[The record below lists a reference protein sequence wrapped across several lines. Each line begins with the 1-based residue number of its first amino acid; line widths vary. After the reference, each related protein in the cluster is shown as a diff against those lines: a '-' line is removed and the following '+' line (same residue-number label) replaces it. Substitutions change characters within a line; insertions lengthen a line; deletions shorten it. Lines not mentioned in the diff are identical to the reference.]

1 MDTRKTVVLGIS
13 GGIAAYKAASLASR
27 LQQAGF
33 DVRVLMTASAAKL
46 VSPQVFSS
54 LTGNEVVSGLF
65 AHPERPEIWH
75 VKLAEEAGIIVIA
88 PATANIIAKIAHGIA
103 DDALTATVLAATV
116 PVLVAP
122 AMHTAMYENAAT
134 QANLE
139 TLRQRG
145 YILLEPETGRLA
157 SGGYGPGRFP
167 ETQTIYDALQ
177 RVLTGRGGLTGRQ
190 VVVTAGGTR
199 EPIDPVRFVGNH
211 SSGRMGYALAEV
223 ARDRGARVT
232 LITAASRPAPAGAKV
247 VAVNTAAEMQRAV
260 AKAVK
265 GCDVLVMAAAVA
277 DFRPGRVHHRKIK
290 KGDRGLILEL
300 QPTADILAGAVGD
313 FIRVGFAA
321 ESEDVTANARKKL
334 AAKELDLI
342 VANAITGPEGAFG
355 AESSRVVLIGRDG
368 DEEALPMLAKR
379 EVAARVLDRV
389 QALLAEGCHKTA
401 KPL

>member
-1 MDTRKTVVLGIS
+1 MDIKKTVVLGIS

-27 LQQAGF
+27 LRKAEYN
-33 DVRVLMTASAAKL
+33 VRVLMTESAAKL

-54 LTGNEVVSGLF
+54 LTGNEVVVGLF
-65 AHPERPEIWH
+65 DHPERPEIWH
-75 VKLAEEAGIIVIA
+75 IKLAGEADIIVIA
-88 PATANIIAKIAHGIA
+88 PATANVIAKIAHGIA

-116 PVLVAP
+116 PVLVVP

-145 YILLEPETGRLA
+145 YTLLEPETGRLA
-157 SGGYGPGRFP
+157 SGDYGPGRFP
-167 ETQTIYDALQ
+167 ETSAIYDALQ
-177 RVLTGRGGLTGRQ
+177 RVLTGRGELTGRH

-199 EPIDPVRFVGNH
+199 EPIDPVRFIGNH

-223 ARDRGARVT
+223 ARNRGARVT
-232 LITAASRPAPAGAKV
+232 LITAASRPVPAGAKV

-260 AKAVK
+260 SKAVK
-265 GCDVLVMAAAVA
+265 DCDVLVMAAAVA
-277 DFRPGRVHHRKIK
+277 DFRPGRVRHRKIK
-290 KGDRGLILEL
+290 KGDRGLSLEL
-300 QPTADILAGAVGD
+300 KPTADILAGTSGD
-313 FIRVGFAA
+313 FVRVGFAA
-321 ESEDVTANARKKL
+321 ESEDITANARKKL
-334 AAKELDLI
+334 AGKRLDLI
-342 VANAITGPEGAFG
+342 VANAITGPEGSFG

-389 QALLAEGCHKTA
+389 QALLAER
-401 KPL
+401 

>member
-1 MDTRKTVVLGIS
+1 MDTKKTVVLGIS
-13 GGIAAYKAASLASR
+13 GGIAVYKAASLASR
-27 LQQAGF
+27 IQQAGF
-33 DVRVLMTASAAKL
+33 DVRALMTASAAKL

-65 AHPERPEIWH
+65 DTPERPEIWH
-75 VKLAEEAGIIVIA
+75 IKLAEAADIIVIA
-88 PATANIIAKIAHGIA
+88 PATANVIAKIACGIA

-116 PVLVAP
+116 PVLIVP

-145 YILLEPETGRLA
+145 YTLLEPETGRLA
-157 SGGYGPGRFP
+157 SGDYGPGRFP
-167 ETQTIYDALQ
+167 GTSVIYDALQ
-177 RVLTGRGGLTGRQ
+177 RVLTGRGELTGRH

-223 ARDRGARVT
+223 ARNRGAQVT
-232 LITAASRPAPAGAKV
+232 LITAASRAAPGGVSVK
-247 VAVNTAAEMQRAV
+247 AVNTADEMQRAV
-260 AKAVK
+260 TKAVK
-265 GCDVLVMAAAVA
+265 KCDVLIMAAAVA
-277 DFRPGRVHHRKIK
+277 DFRPGRVRHQKIK
-290 KGDRGLILEL
+290 KGDRGLSLEL
-300 QPTADILAGAVGD
+300 EPTADILAGATGD
-313 FIRVGFAA
+313 FVRVGFAA

-334 AAKELDLI
+334 AAKELNLI
-342 VANAITGPEGAFG
+342 VANAITGPESAFG

-389 QALLAEGCHKTA
+389 QALLPERCHKNE